1 MNKQEKWKDKGIQVH
16 CYIRSLFFLRSKFIF
31 PCPESISNRAKRRI
45 AVICLIIDSR
55 SLSGVIRV
63 KPMMRQKKKNAE
75 TQKMNYFDLCL
86 RIFFFCIDPSNVRSQ
101 DTIYLWLK
109 LWLHT
114 HRISGS
120 SQSIF
125 VQFIETLIRSRSLT
139 FCLATEIKHSMTK
152 ELRLFR
158 IGSSK

>member
-16 CYIRSLFFLRSKFIF
+16 CYNWSLFFLRSKFIF
-31 PCPESISNRAKRRI
+31 PCLESISNRAKRRI

-63 KPMMRQKKKNAE
+63 KSMMRQKKNRHRDTKNELFWSLSASD
-75 TQKMNYFDLCL
+75 FLL
-86 RIFFFCIDPSNVRSQ
+86 RPSDARSQ
-101 DTIYLWLK
+101 DAIYLWLN
-109 LWLHT
+109 LWLHHI

-120 SQSIF
+120 SQWIS

-139 FCLATEIKHSMTK
+139 LRLENKHSMTK

-158 IGSSK
+158 IGSNK